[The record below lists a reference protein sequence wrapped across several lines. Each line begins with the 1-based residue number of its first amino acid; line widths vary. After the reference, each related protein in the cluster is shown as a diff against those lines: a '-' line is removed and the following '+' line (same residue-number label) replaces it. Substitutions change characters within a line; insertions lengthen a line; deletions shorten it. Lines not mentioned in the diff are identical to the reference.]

1 MRVYPSLLVLVVV
14 FTGEFGRGEC
24 TKPFI
29 STSTV
34 TASSQLS
41 PQYSPEHAALSS
53 QTAWCPKQ
61 NFTDEEYLQVDFGG
75 RKVVKKIK
83 IAGEANPPVNETARS
98 VTKYLIQVSA
108 DGATYEDFDAVS
120 KPMAEMEIRTQ
131 YIRLKPLEFHKFPC
145 MRLEIYG
152 CKAKNPELCS
162 ENNGGCSQICEQRS
176 KYCIF
181 GKCYFNCHIDFLCT
195 RWVECKCQ
203 SGYKLLA
210 NGKNCA
216 DINECETNNGNCDQI
231 CKNSK
236 GSYQCKC
243 RSGFLL
249 DSDKHKCNDI
259 NECNNNNG
267 GCNQLCRNSF
277 GSYHCECS
285 VGYKLSQDNHT
296 CVDIDECAVD
306 NGGCSYGCQNL
317 QGRYICTCPIGF
329 ELDRTQKNCKDSNE
343 CLLANGGC
351 ETNCHNTNGS
361 YYCSCNNGFELYDT
375 FKCRDIDECSRN
387 TDNCNETSTSCQN
400 FQGGYECP
408 CKSGFKHKQG
418 DSYNCDFITCPALLE
433 SMGTSVSPKPQCLVV
448 GGRKVN
454 ETCKFSCNNG
464 YELPDPKKDTLTCLV
479 TGSWD
484 APIINCQRITCP
496 ALPPI
501 QNGDLLPDI
510 CPISGNSF
518 GSSCVYSCKSGYKL
532 TGVGTK
538 TCQAN
543 GEWDDKTTPSCNKD
557 YPKPWITCPTDVVA
571 TLAPNAKEHDI
582 TGLLSQPQSNVKN
595 IHMYPDK
602 YRSSLVFPSGLTVL
616 TYVASNEIGETAN
629 CTTVVTIQDQQ
640 KPTITY
646 CTENIY
652 QAISGSEASV
662 TWTEPSFTDNV
673 EVVRV
678 TSTKKPGDTFQI
690 GSLTVL
696 YEAFDAA
703 GNKEGCSFVVQLTRK
718 RCEKPSEQPDNGE
731 LVCNSIGDFLYCSIK
746 CNSNKQLFKYS
757 FGSSCNPS
765 SLKWSPEEVLIDCVD
780 SVAMPASGECPHPT
794 IPQPSL
800 INFNN
805 PAKPCVKC
813 PRGMKFDMTQKDCL
827 ACPIGYTSE
836 QESSLN
842 CTKCPEKK
850 STRKEGSKTC
860 EDLCDKGMSS
870 GDGFDSPDKHACYF
884 CNVGF
889 YQDQYGA
896 TQCKQCPNGLT
907 TIAKG
912 STSLDDC
919 GITPTVSSFGPPSMV
934 VDVDENGRVQFEC
947 MAAGPPE
954 PTFLVKKTK
963 PAPDG
968 FGGPVRIEYI
978 RSGNAVTGVR
988 YIILS
993 ATEHDAGLYFCTAT
1007 NKFGSDTKQLTLN
1020 VQISGGSGSGA

>member
-1 MRVYPSLLVLVVV
+1 M
-14 FTGEFGRGEC
+14 
-24 TKPFI
+24 
-29 STSTV
+29 
-34 TASSQLS
+34 
-41 PQYSPEHAALSS
+41 
-53 QTAWCPKQ
+53 
-61 NFTDEEYLQVDFGG
+61 
-75 RKVVKKIK
+75 
-83 IAGEANPPVNETARS
+83 
-98 VTKYLIQVSA
+98 
-108 DGATYEDFDAVS
+108 
-120 KPMAEMEIRTQ
+120 
-131 YIRLKPLEFHKFPC
+131 
-145 MRLEIYG
+145 
-152 CKAKNPELCS
+152 
-162 ENNGGCSQICEQRS
+162 
-176 KYCIF
+176 
-181 GKCYFNCHIDFLCT
+181 
-195 RWVECKCQ
+195 
-203 SGYKLLA
+203 
-210 NGKNCA
+210 
-216 DINECETNNGNCDQI
+216 
-231 CKNSK
+231 
-236 GSYQCKC
+236 
-243 RSGFLL
+243 
-249 DSDKHKCNDI
+249 
-259 NECNNNNG
+259 
-267 GCNQLCRNSF
+267 
-277 GSYHCECS
+277 
-285 VGYKLSQDNHT
+285 
-296 CVDIDECAVD
+296 
-306 NGGCSYGCQNL
+306 
-317 QGRYICTCPIGF
+317 
-329 ELDRTQKNCKDSNE
+329 
-343 CLLANGGC
+343 
-351 ETNCHNTNGS
+351 
-361 YYCSCNNGFELYDT
+361 
-375 FKCRDIDECSRN
+375 
-387 TDNCNETSTSCQN
+387 
-400 FQGGYECP
+400 
-408 CKSGFKHKQG
+408 
-418 DSYNCDFITCPALLE
+418 
-433 SMGTSVSPKPQCLVV
+433 SPKPQCLVV

-813 PRGMKFDMTQKDCL
+813 PRGMKYDMTQKDCL

-842 CTKCPEKK
+842 CTKCPGKK
-850 STRKEGSKTC
+850 STRKGGSKTC

-934 VDVDENGRVQFEC
+934 VDVDENGRVEFEC